1 MKKSMVDYLYALSEN
16 SYDVLYEIMSSKYRK
31 FIRVYWLLKDYSE
44 YIVVLKYK
52 EKTEK
57 EKLKITVTFSGI
69 DVDDVADKLKASI
82 DKSDEIKIKVDKN
95 SIDIDIHKDEFD
107 V

>member
-16 SYDVLYEIMSSKYRK
+16 SYDTLYEIMSSKYRK
-31 FIRVYWLLKDYSE
+31 FIRVYWLLKDYSD
-44 YIVVLKYK
+44 YIIALKYK

-69 DVDDVADKLKASI
+69 DVDEVADKLKA
-82 DKSDEIKIKVDKN
+82 DLNPSDEVKIKVDKN
-95 SIDIDIHKDEFD
+95 NIDIDIHRDEFD